1 MGRLAQAS
9 CASMIVNRGNINT
22 EPLID
27 EEHKTKKQEYKSIS
41 TKIKLGVLRD
51 SIAG

>member
-9 CASMIVNRGNINT
+9 CANMIVNRGNIST

-27 EEHKTKKQEYKSIS
+27 EEHKIKKQEYKSIL
-41 TKIKLGVLRD
+41 TKINLVELRD
-51 SIAG
+51 TKTG